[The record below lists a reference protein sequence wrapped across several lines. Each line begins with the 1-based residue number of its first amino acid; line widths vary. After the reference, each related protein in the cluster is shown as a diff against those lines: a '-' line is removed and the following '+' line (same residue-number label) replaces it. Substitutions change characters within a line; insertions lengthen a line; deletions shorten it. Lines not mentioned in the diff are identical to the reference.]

1 MHSMCLAI
9 QSADCA
15 QLVQI
20 GIALVGTS
28 SLLAGEGSSTHE
40 ISPQKMILGMGLI
53 IASQVHPHCM
63 CAFTHHMRRMFPCWA
78 VASCATVACYVC
90 GQRHQHR
97 ECCRASR
104 HSILTQPW
112 QSFAVLYNKLSS
124 MLSRVPSLACTCG
137 LASTLWR
144 PVTLHLCVCTWLNPC
159 SSRMIIYVD
168 MMCLFAVCASRPDHL

>member
-1 MHSMCLAI
+1 MVQIAHACTAFAWPC

-53 IASQVHPHCM
+53 IASQVHTHCTR
-63 CAFTHHMRRMFPCWA
+63 ALTHHMRRMVPWLSPIA
-78 VASCATVACYVC
+78 QLATALCYVC

-97 ECCRASR
+97 ECCKASR
-104 HSILTQPW
+104 QCTSI
-112 QSFAVLYNKLSS
+112 
-124 MLSRVPSLACTCG
+124 
-137 LASTLWR
+137 
-144 PVTLHLCVCTWLNPC
+144 
-159 SSRMIIYVD
+159 
-168 MMCLFAVCASRPDHL
+168 